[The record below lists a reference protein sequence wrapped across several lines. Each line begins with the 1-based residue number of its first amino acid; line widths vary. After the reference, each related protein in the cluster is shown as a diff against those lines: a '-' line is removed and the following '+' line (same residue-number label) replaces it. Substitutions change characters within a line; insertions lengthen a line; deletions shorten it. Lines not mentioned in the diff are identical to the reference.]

1 MTAPLFR
8 ASGLAKSFGG
18 LAAVQGVS
26 LELPSASIQAV
37 IGPNGAG
44 KTTFFNCLTGI
55 YRPDAGLVELCGQ
68 NLSGLAPHQV
78 CHAGLARTF
87 QNIRLFPEMTVLENV
102 LAGRFAHLHTS
113 LLAAV
118 LRTPAYREA
127 ESKARGIAR
136 ELLDFVGLARHEK
149 QWARNLP
156 YGLQRRLEIA
166 RALATEPKVLLLD
179 EPGAGMNPNEIDTLI
194 TLVDQVRMRG
204 VGVILIEHHMKLV
217 MDLAEKILVLDHGEP
232 IASGTPAEIRDDP
245 RVIEAYLG
253 KGS

>member
-1 MTAPLFR
+1 M
-8 ASGLAKSFGG
+8 
-18 LAAVQGVS
+18 
-26 LELPSASIQAV
+26 
-37 IGPNGAG
+37 
-44 KTTFFNCLTGI
+44 
-55 YRPDAGLVELCGQ
+55 
-68 NLSGLAPHQV
+68 APHQV

-127 ESKARGIAR
+127 EIHARGIAR
-136 ELLDFVGLARHEK
+136 ELLDFVGLSRHEK

-179 EPGAGMNPNEIDTLI
+179 EPGAGMNPNEIDSLI
-194 TLVDQVRMRG
+194 ALVDRVRARG
-204 VGVILIEHHMKLV
+204 VGVVLIEHHMKLV
-217 MDLAEKILVLDHGEP
+217 MDLAERILVLEHGEP
-232 IASGTPAEIRDDP
+232 IASGTPTQIRDDQ

-253 KGS
+253 KGA